1 MTAEAKKFALLVNV
15 MEDPQTKQQ
24 AGDPFLVT
32 SSELPQADR
41 SQADQGPDRS
51 ATGSVG
57 EGEEETTW
65 TQLEEQVIKL
75 FPEELSPEQ
84 RQQLAQLIVAN
95 IIEDPC
101 SNSRTERNRLIHDA
115 EEGKAWEES
124 FQTREIEERI
134 SVLMQ
139 RLREWPQLTATDL
152 AVLFFIHTLDICRE
166 HIYFARLLQKTN
178 GVEYHSQSLQ
188 LALAKSQ
195 LTVELVCEKLI
206 TCGFDVRLGKD
217 INRLRNELVHDRGD
231 KFRNSRNR
239 KPPTNTKTK
248 NKIKAEINDLT
259 LDVATFEEATSKV
272 RKILERETVPDVE
285 QKMATAIRNVRNK
298 GGITNLGQLLHILH
312 SEYFKQRI
320 FCESQ
325 VLGQSIRRKIDR
337 GKQVLQAV
345 PELVNLLEVLLKV
358 SSGQIT
364 LKVKTRLC
372 RFSLKE
378 IPDIGHIYCLMKPL
392 LEDFLLLST
401 TAQIGALSLQDG

>member
-1 MTAEAKKFALLVNV
+1 
-15 MEDPQTKQQ
+15 
-24 AGDPFLVT
+24 
-32 SSELPQADR
+32 
-41 SQADQGPDRS
+41 
-51 ATGSVG
+51 
-57 EGEEETTW
+57 
-65 TQLEEQVIKL
+65 LEEQVIKL